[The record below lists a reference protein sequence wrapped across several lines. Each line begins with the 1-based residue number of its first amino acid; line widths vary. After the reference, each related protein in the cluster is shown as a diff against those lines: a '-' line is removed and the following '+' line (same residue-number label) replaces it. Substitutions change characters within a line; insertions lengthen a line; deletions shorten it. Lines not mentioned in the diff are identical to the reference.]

1 MNALVERLRA
11 RTDLLP
17 LKARGLKRFVVE
29 LNAISEVGLPW
40 KAVWRIL
47 RDVGYQGTYRQFVAM
62 ANRLT
67 GKPSRTRDED
77 QDPPCARPQKGNH
90 SQPLRPWRI
99 KVPGKI
105 PNPNGRS
112 EEKRKW
118 LDWIASRR
126 RTGPGTR
133 GSIARS
139 SSNPR
144 RSRADVRNDRTI
156 ERQGKQYCSRCKCP
170 DEVRDGTPKYPHD
183 ARTVCRS

>member
-67 GKPSRTRDED
+67 GKPSRTRVKTKILPAKTAER
-77 QDPPCARPQKGNH
+77 Q
-90 SQPLRPWRI
+90 SQPAAAP
-99 KVPGKI
+99 VANQGFGKI